1 MGDCPIVVWHE
12 WIGTKNGSFPGAIE
26 QLAATTDVV
35 QINKRRKGR
44 HGATCT
50 YLLGQVGEQP
60 ADLGGEVDDVGGLVL
75 GEDGVGVGP
84 DAEVTVLGGEVDP
97 LLVVLLVRL
106 DVHAD
111 GLANKAGAPGD
122 HDDVLLA
129 VGGGILSRLLGG
141 WLGHGWLVVGFY
153 SFSCLLVVSGK

>member
-1 MGDCPIVVWHE
+1 M
-12 WIGTKNGSFPGAIE
+12 IGTKNGSFPDAIE
-26 QLAATTDVV
+26 QLATTDDT
-35 QINKRRKGR
+35 QYKQTPQRTARRYI
-44 HGATCT
+44 AT
-50 YLLGQVGEQP
+50 YLLGHVGEQS

-111 GLANKAGAPGD
+111 GLADEAGAPGD

-129 VGGGILSRLLGG
+129 VGGGLLSRLLGG
-141 WLGHGWLVVGFY
+141 WFGGHFGWWWA
-153 SFSCLLVVSGK
+153 SFSCLIK